1 MVGAAHKLGKDWISG
16 FLALWFYASR
26 SPCRVLTS
34 SVDHSQ
40 LQGVLWGEIRAWYDS
55 AQFDLGLK
63 LMDLRIKQV
72 RPDGSFH
79 PKSEMIGRVA
89 RPGSPE
95 GLLGRHMPYGPNGEP
110 MTFSII
116 DEASGFSDIHLKALR
131 TWSHQILVIGN
142 TYASGNFFEKGLEE
156 GDKEDAAADG
166 DPSYPLARKCIR
178 IRADQ
183 SPNVRLGMQE
193 VAAGQKPSHKILLPG
208 VMTYGEYL
216 NRLEWTDEDKAV
228 GLFAEFWRGEETKLF
243 PEDWIES
250 AILRAAALKLK
261 RTRRQ
266 AKAMGIDPAAGGD
279 NTTWTIVDEL
289 GIIKQISKKTPDT
302 SKIVDD
308 TIALGE
314 EYGIEPEQWLFDAA
328 KGKEHADRLAR
339 LGYPAQIIYF
349 GGSPTA
355 DEKDTSG
362 AKVHSAKGAYK
373 NRRSQMYGEI
383 REVISPRRIELRTE
397 RINGQDV
404 EIPETKPKEVFAIPG
419 QLAELIRQMRPIPYE
434 VDEYGRFCLIPKDKK
449 GPNDKGKNMK
459 ALLGCSPD
467 ELDSLALAV
476 HGMLHRKVRRSA
488 MVV

>member
-16 FLALWFYASR
+16 FLALWFFASR

-40 LQGVLWGEIRAWYDS
+40 LKGVLWGEIRTWYDS
-55 AQFDLGLK
+55 AKFDLGVK
-63 LMDLRIKQV
+63 MMDLQMKQV
-72 RPDGSFH
+72 RPDGSLH

-89 RPGSPE
+89 RPGSSE
-95 GLLGRHMPYGPNGEP
+95 GLLGRHVPYGPGGLP
-110 MTFSII
+110 MAMSIV
-116 DEASGFSDIHLKALR
+116 DEASGFADIHMDALE
-131 TWSHQILVIGN
+131 TWSHQIVVIGN
-142 TYASGNFFEKGLEE
+142 TYASGNFFEKGLEA
-156 GDKEDAAADG
+156 GDMVDASANG
-166 DPSYPLARKCIR
+166 DTDYPLARKTIR

-183 SPNVRLGMQE
+183 SPNVKLGLQE
-193 VAAGQKPSHKILLPG
+193 VAAGFEPSHRIILPG

-216 NRLEWTDEDKAV
+216 HRMGWPDSKKAV
-228 GLFAEFWRGEETKLF
+228 GLYAEFWRGEETKLF
-243 PEDWIES
+243 PEDWIEAS
-250 AILRAAALKLK
+250 ILRAAALKLK
-261 RTRRQ
+261 RTPRQ
-266 AKAMGIDPAAGGD
+266 GIAMGIDPAAGGD

-289 GIIKQISKKTPDT
+289 GIVKQISKKTPDT
-302 SKIVDD
+302 SRIVDD
-308 TIALGE
+308 TIAYGE
-314 EYGIEPEQWLFDAA
+314 EYGIAPEQWLFDAA

-362 AKVHSAKGAYK
+362 AKVHSAKGAYR
-373 NRRSQMYGEI
+373 NRRSQMYGEV
-383 REVISPRRIELRTE
+383 REVLSPRRIELRTE
-397 RINGQDV
+397 RIDGQDV
-404 EIPETKPKEVFAIPG
+404 EIPETKPKEVFAIPA
-419 QLAELIRQMRPIPYE
+419 QLDELIRQMRPIPYE